1 MATPKTR
8 ATGKTSDWQVQIF
21 IPQDRASAPLAVRD
35 DPVQKQS
42 KLLPDS
48 WFGGGKVE
56 TVDGSA
62 MQTQW
67 RETID
72 NLLGLTTSITGSAG
86 DWQLD
91 SMEIGMTL
99 SAKGKLLFIAEAGA
113 QASVKLTLKRKPDPK
128 SAGNDSPAR

>member
-1 MATPKTR
+1 MLTLTFKENDMATLKTR
-8 ATGKTSDWQVQIF
+8 ATGKASDWQVQIF
-21 IPQDRASAPLAVRD
+21 VPQDGQSASLALRD

-42 KLLPDS
+42 KLLPSS

-56 TVDGSA
+56 TVDGTA

-67 RETID
+67 KETID
-72 NLLGLTTSITGSAG
+72 NMLGLTTSIVGSAG
-86 DWQLD
+86 AWQLD

-113 QASVKLTLKRKPDPK
+113 QASVKLTLKRKP
-128 SAGNDSPAR
+128 